1 MRGFLSHISKDIYF
15 IYVMFGCIY
24 VVKCCGFITH
34 YKKPYNYIRLWNE
47 GIKGM
52 GELDS
57 GLKGGAVWQ
66 NRHGVQKVVLNKK
79 TKKLKKV
86 VKNS

>member
-24 VVKCCGFITH
+24 VVNCCGFITH

-66 NRHGVQKVVLNKK
+66 NRHGGAKSGVEQKNKK
-79 TKKLKKV
+79 IKK
-86 VKNS
+86 SS

>member
-1 MRGFLSHISKDIYF
+1 
-15 IYVMFGCIY
+15 
-24 VVKCCGFITH
+24 
-34 YKKPYNYIRLWNE
+34 
-47 GIKGM
+47 M

-66 NRHGVQKVVLNKK
+66 NRHGGAKSGVEQKKQKNS
-79 TKKLKKV
+79 KKV